1 MGYRILNSPGRI
13 DMKSLVIG
21 LFLGLLVIL
30 GMGAASQSNENG
42 RYQITTNNKGNMII
56 DTRTG
61 HSWSIGTNY
70 VDFGTPQNPQ
80 YLFSNIKEV
89 HRKK

>member
-13 DMKSLVIG
+13 DVKSLVIG
-21 LFLGLLVIL
+21 LFLGLLVL
-30 GMGAASQSNENG
+30 LVLGAASQSSENG
-42 RYQITTNNKGNMII
+42 RYQITTNNKRNVIV

-61 HSWSIGTNY
+61 HTWSMGTNY

-80 YLFSNIKEV
+80 YLFSNVKEV
-89 HRKK
+89 HQKK